1 MGSLG
6 VASSN
11 PHSWAAIA
19 ASRAAGPRAPGSK
32 VIPDGQPGALAGL
45 TLVFTG
51 ELESL
56 GRDDAIE
63 LAKRYMAKVTG
74 APSGKTSYVVVGE
87 NAGQSKLDK
96 IKKTGTP
103 TITEDEFLD
112 LIATRTGVLDDK
124 QKAAV
129 AKADKKVMDD
139 ARELELREKE
149 AEKLRK
155 RKEAALEGTGLATK
169 WVFTPAMF

>member
-1 MGSLG
+1 
-6 VASSN
+6 
-11 PHSWAAIA
+11 
-19 ASRAAGPRAPGSK
+19 
-32 VIPDGQPGALAGL
+32 
-45 TLVFTG
+45 
-51 ELESL
+51 
-56 GRDDAIE
+56 
-63 LAKRYMAKVTG
+63 MAKVTG

-169 WVFTPAMF
+169 WVFTQAMF